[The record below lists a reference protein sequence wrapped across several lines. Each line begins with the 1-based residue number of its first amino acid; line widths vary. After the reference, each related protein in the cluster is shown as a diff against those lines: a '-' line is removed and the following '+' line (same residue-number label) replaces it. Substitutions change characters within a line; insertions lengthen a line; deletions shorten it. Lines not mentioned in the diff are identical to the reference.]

1 MIWFICIVKSVDEVE
16 WPNKLLLVL
25 DIQILEIIPVDL
37 TVGWKKPHN
46 WVANESSLAM
56 THYYWLINQ
65 LWFIEMD
72 KEQSNTSENFIS
84 VKQLRLRYWD
94 KNVFL
99 ECYVT
104 VSLASADWAK
114 VRFFLPKNFNILLIT
129 NGKERIPNTLAK
141 YHLFP
146 RESVRKHC

>member
-37 TVGWKKPHN
+37 IVGWKKPHN

-94 KNVFL
+94 EKI
-99 ECYVT
+99 
-104 VSLASADWAK
+104 
-114 VRFFLPKNFNILLIT
+114 FF
-129 NGKERIPNTLAK
+129 
-141 YHLFP
+141 
-146 RESVRKHC
+146 

>member
-46 WVANESSLAM
+46 WISNESLLAM
-56 THYYWLINQ
+56 IHYYWLINQ

-99 ECYVT
+99 RMLRYGQFGIRRLSQSQV
-104 VSLASADWAK
+104 LSAKKLQYLIDNQWK
-114 VRFFLPKNFNILLIT
+114 GKDPKYSCKISFV
-129 NGKERIPNTLAK
+129 P
-141 YHLFP
+141 
-146 RESVRKHC
+146 SRKC